1 MKKLI
6 ALILLPVCLAQ
17 LPAMAQPKAPAQPKL
32 SVNTPEEVARLDAYQ
47 ASLEKYL
54 VHYLSDEYDARAKTL
69 WNRDYS
75 SPDALARSV
84 EPNRRAWEAVLSP
97 PRLTKTAPLEKRPH
111 MIDDIK
117 GEWLSQPLGIVTA
130 DAILAFPKG
139 ASAKRPVP
147 LIVVQHGNGS
157 SPETPFRD
165 GGYHAYAKALLD
177 AGYAVLAPL
186 NLRATER
193 RNSVEHLCRL
203 AGTSLPGI
211 ELVRLQHLLDGVLA
225 DPRIDAGK
233 VGMWGVSLGGMAT
246 MFFMPLEPRIK
257 AGIVS
262 AWFNQRIN
270 KMAVKDDRYSS
281 FQKGNENYAFM
292 KGWLTGFTD
301 HDAVSL
307 IAPRALMIQHGKK
320 DGIAYWP
327 QVEEEFNKAREHYKR
342 LQMPDRMELTLHEG
356 GHEAIVEPG
365 IRFLDKW
372 LKGKK

>member
-1 MKKLI
+1 
-6 ALILLPVCLAQ
+6 
-17 LPAMAQPKAPAQPKL
+17 MAQPKAAVKP
-32 SVNTPEEVARLDAYQ
+32 SVNTPEELARLNAYE
-47 ASLEKYL
+47 AELEKYL
-54 VHYLSDEYDARAKTL
+54 VHYLSDEYDARAKKL

-75 SPDALARSV
+75 SPAALERSV
-84 EPNRRAWEAVLSP
+84 EPNRRAWEAVISP
-97 PRLTKTAPLEKRPH
+97 PHLTKTAPLEKRPH
-111 MIDDIK
+111 RIDEVK
-117 GEWLSQPLGIVTA
+117 AEWIVQPLGIVTA
-130 DAILAFPKG
+130 EAVLAFPEG
-139 ASAKRPVP
+139 ASARQPVP

-165 GGYHAYAKALLD
+165 GGYHAYAKALLK
-177 AGYAVLAPL
+177 AGYAVLCPL
-186 NLRATER
+186 NLRSTER
-193 RNSVEHLCRL
+193 RNNIEHLCRL

-211 ELVRLQHLLDGVLA
+211 ELVRLQHLLDNVLA

-262 AWFNQRIN
+262 AWYNQRIN
-270 KMAVKDDRYSS
+270 KMAVKDERYSS

-292 KGWLTGFTD
+292 KGWLTGYSD
-301 HDAVSL
+301 HDVVSL

-327 QVEEEFNKAREHYKR
+327 QVEEEFKKGRQHYEH
-342 LQMPDRMELTLHEG
+342 LQMADRMELTLHEG

-365 IRFLDKW
+365 IRFLNKW

>member
-1 MKKLI
+1 MKKWI
-6 ALILLPVCLAQ
+6 AAFVLVTVCLAQ
-17 LPAMAQPKAPAQPKL
+17 PPAMAQQKAAVKP
-32 SVNTPEEVARLDAYQ
+32 SVNTPEEIARLDAYEAQ
-47 ASLEKYL
+47 LEKYL
-54 VHYLSDEYDARAKTL
+54 VHYLSDEYDERAKAL

-75 SPDALARSV
+75 SPAALERSV
-84 EPNRRAWEAVLSP
+84 EPNRRAWEAVISP

-111 MIDDIK
+111 QVDEIK
-117 GEWLSQPLGIVTA
+117 AEWIVQPLGIVTA
-130 DAILAFPKG
+130 EAVLAFPKG

-165 GGYHAYAKALLD
+165 GGYHAYAKALLK
-177 AGYAVLAPL
+177 AGYAVLCPL
-186 NLRATER
+186 NLRSTER
-193 RNSVEHLCRL
+193 RNNIEHLCRL

-211 ELVRLQHLLDGVLA
+211 ELARLQHLLDTVLA

-262 AWFNQRIN
+262 AWYNHRIN
-270 KMAVKDDRYSS
+270 KMAVKDERYSS
-281 FQKGNENYAFM
+281 FQAGNENYAFM
-292 KGWLTGFTD
+292 KGWLTGYSD
-301 HDAVSL
+301 HDVVSL
-307 IAPRALMIQHGKK
+307 IAPRPLMIQHGKK
-320 DGIAYWP
+320 DNIAYWP
-327 QVEEEFNKAREHYKR
+327 QVEEEFKKGRQHYER
-342 LQMPDRMELTLHEG
+342 LQMAGRMELTLHEG